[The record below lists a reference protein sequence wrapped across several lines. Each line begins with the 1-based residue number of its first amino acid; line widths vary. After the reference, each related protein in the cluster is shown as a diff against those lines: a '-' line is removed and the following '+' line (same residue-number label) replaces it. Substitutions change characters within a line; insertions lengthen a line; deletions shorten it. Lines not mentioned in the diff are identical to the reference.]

1 LVTCAGGDQINL
13 GLKYQSEQLL
23 LGFGWYCAVNTIST
37 YNINYINT
45 MTIGVEQHQGRE
57 FIAIG
62 ALENGAFCTVFSEN
76 FHKF

>member
-1 LVTCAGGDQINL
+1 LENKWLFAKVT
-13 GLKYQSEQLL
+13 
-23 LGFGWYCAVNTIST
+23 NT
-37 YNINYINT
+37 
-45 MTIGVEQHQGRE
+45 VHQGRE

>member
-1 LVTCAGGDQINL
+1 MGHDKLNKSSRWLEA
-13 GLKYQSEQLL
+13 
-23 LGFGWYCAVNTIST
+23 
-37 YNINYINT
+37 
-45 MTIGVEQHQGRE
+45 HQGRE